1 MGFPMMRWQGR
12 CAWRS
17 ADLDRDQSWIY
28 QLSSEDRAEL
38 DRALKEAKRRG
49 ASLPRLAKEDFPLPQ
64 LRDKLAAVLEQLED
78 GRGVALIRGFEVDRY
93 SSLDA
98 ATIFWGIGTYLGK
111 AVAQNAY
118 GEALGHVRD
127 LGKDWT
133 KDMSARGYQTT
144 RLLPFHNDSCDVVG
158 LLCLRAA
165 KAGGTSSI
173 VSSVA
178 IFNELLETRPDVV
191 QTCVQPFHFDRRN
204 EQPAGEAPFYP
215 MALFNVHNGRMF
227 NRYNRT
233 YAESAQRFPDA
244 PRLTA
249 AQREALELYDGL
261 CMNPA
266 LRYDMVLRPGDMQ
279 FVNNYVV
286 LHSRSDYE
294 DYPEPERKRHLLR
307 LWLLTP
313 GLSDRPDAY
322 ERLFRTYDLWQL
334 DPKPPI
340 FDFEKIAGIETH

>member
-1 MGFPMMRWQGR
+1 MKPPMAPWQGR

-17 ADLDRDQSWIY
+17 ADLSSDESWIY
-28 QLSSEDRAEL
+28 QLSDDERAEL
-38 DRALKEAKRRG
+38 DAALREAKRRG
-49 ASLPRLAKEDFPLPQ
+49 ATIPHLGKQDFPLPG
-64 LRDKLAAVLEQLED
+64 LSKKLGSFLDDLEN
-78 GRGVALIRGFEVDRY
+78 GRGVALIRGFDVTRY
-93 SSLDA
+93 SRIDA
-98 ATIFWGIGTYLGK
+98 ASIFWGIGTYLGR

-133 KDMSARGYQTT
+133 KDMTARGYQTT
-144 RLLPFHNDSCDVVG
+144 KLLPFHNDSCDVVG
-158 LLCLRAA
+158 LLCLQAA
-165 KAGGTSSI
+165 KVGGKSSV

-178 IFNELLETRPDVV
+178 VFNELLNTRPDVV
-191 QTCVQPFHFDRRN
+191 ETCCQPFHFDRRD
-204 EQPAGEAPFYP
+204 EHPPGEAPFYP
-215 MALFNVHNGRMF
+215 MPLFNVHHGRMF

-249 AQREALELYDGL
+249 AQREALDVFDGL
-261 CMNPA
+261 CAAPT
-266 LRYDMVLRPGDMQ
+266 LRYDMVFQPGDMQ

-286 LHSRSDYE
+286 LHSRTDYE

-322 ERLFRTYDLWQL
+322 DRLFRTYEQWQL
-334 DPKPPI
+334 NPKPPI
-340 FDFEKIAGIETH
+340 FDFENIPSIETH